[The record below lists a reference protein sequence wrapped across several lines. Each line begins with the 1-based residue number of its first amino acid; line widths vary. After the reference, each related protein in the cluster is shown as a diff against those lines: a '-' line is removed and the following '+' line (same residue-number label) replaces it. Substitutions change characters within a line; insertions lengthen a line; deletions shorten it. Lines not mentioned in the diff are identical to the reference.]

1 MRLGIKITVPSY
13 KGPISGSTPPP
24 PPPSNLILLEN
35 GVDFILLEGS
45 TSDKEE
51 LE

>member
-1 MRLGIKITVPSY
+1 MRLGIKNTILPF
-13 KGPISGSTPPP
+13 KRPRSGSTPPP
-24 PPPSNLILLEN
+24 PPTNLILLEN

-45 TSDKEE
+45 TSDKVE

>member
-1 MRLGIKITVPSY
+1 MILGIRYTIPTY
-13 KGPISGSTPPP
+13 KRPDGGSTPPP
-24 PPPSNLILLEN
+24 PTNLILLEN

-45 TSDKEE
+45 TSDKVE